1 MNTTF
6 FSKGRLL
13 GSLGLGAALLAAA
26 SVSWAG
32 AIDQLHAFVSDTRAA
47 RGEFTQRQVRPGA
60 QAGTTAAGT
69 FAFQRPGRFRWEV
82 RKPFAQTIVADGQ
95 RLWMLDADLNQVTVR
110 RISDAPA
117 GTPAAILFGAEDI
130 ERSFSLQEAGTRDG
144 MDWLE
149 ALPKNRD
156 AGFERIAI
164 GFRDGLPGAMEIR
177 DAFGQTSL
185 LAFRNIERNPRLGAD
200 AFRFD
205 PPAGADVIEQ

>member
-6 FSKGRLL
+6 FPVGP
-13 GSLGLGAALLAAA
+13 LGLGAVLLVAA
-26 SVSWAG
+26 SASWAG

-60 QAGTTAAGT
+60 QAGSGSAGT

-82 RKPFAQTIVADGQ
+82 QKPFAQTIVADGQ
-95 RLWMLDADLNQVTVR
+95 RLWIFDADLNQVTVR
-110 RISDAPA
+110 RIADAPA
-117 GTPAAILFGAEDI
+117 GTPAAILFGAQDI

-149 ALPKNRD
+149 ALPKSRD
-156 AGFERIAI
+156 AGFERITI

-185 LAFRNIERNPRLGAD
+185 LAFGQIERNPRLEAN
-200 AFRFD
+200 AFRFN